1 MINWQM
7 FSVFIVVFA
16 VVTVLGLLASRWRR
30 GDLNRLQ
37 EWGLAGRRFGTTMS
51 WFLLGGEIYT
61 AYTFIALPGNIFAQG
76 AVGFFSIPY
85 VILCYPIFFMVL
97 PKLWTVARHRGY
109 VTPADFV
116 RERFGSSSLALMVAL
131 TGILATMPYIALQ
144 MYGIQIVIAQMGV
157 PLDIN
162 IMGVRFDITLF
173 IAFAIMALY
182 TYNSGLRAPAMMAM
196 IKDLMLW
203 FIILVAVIYIP
214 FKLGGFGHIFAA
226 VPSQKLLLL
235 PKQYPSYATLAI
247 GSAMALFLYP
257 HTITGILSTNSR
269 KAIQRNA
276 AFLPAYSLLL
286 GLVAL
291 LGYMAIA
298 AGIHASP
305 IYKTNATLPFLFA
318 SIFPD
323 WFVGFSM
330 AAIAIGAIVP
340 AAIMSIATA
349 NLFTRN
355 IYKEYFRPSCT
366 DREETN
372 VAKLTSLG
380 VKIGA
385 LVCVLVLPTTQVIN
399 FQLLGGLWILQ
410 TLPAVFIG
418 LYTNWFHPR
427 ALMVGWACGMIVG
440 TIMAASQNF
449 ASVFP
454 LAIGGYTVPVYA
466 GLAAMLFNVLVTVA
480 LTGLFR
486 LFNVPTKQ
494 DVTSK
499 ADYEAT
505 PVLAVSPLMRRFM
518 PSPEVLPV
526 QPQMQPQFQ
535 PQFQSGS
542 GFRAMDPSMFSH
554 ERQPPVST
562 SSPQLP
568 PPPSVIGL
576 PTDGYRPTKRF

>member
-1 MINWQM
+1 MINWEM
-7 FSVFIVVFA
+7 FSVFLLVFI
-16 VVTVLGLLASRWRR
+16 VVTVMGLLASRWRR

-85 VILCYPIFFMVL
+85 VILCYPIFFLVL

-116 RERFGSSSLALMVAL
+116 RERFGSSSLALAVAL

-157 PLDIN
+157 PLDIT
-162 IMGVRFDITLF
+162 IMGVRIDITLF
-173 IAFAIMALY
+173 IAFVIMAVY
-182 TYNSGLRAPAMMAM
+182 TYNSGLRAPAMMALV
-196 IKDLMLW
+196 KDLMLW
-203 FIILVAVIYIP
+203 FIIIVAVIYIP
-214 FKLGGFGHIFAA
+214 LRLGGFGHIFAS
-226 VPSQKLLLL
+226 VPPQKLLLL

-247 GSAMALFLYP
+247 GSALALFLYP
-257 HTITGILSTNSR
+257 HSITGIFSTNSR

-276 AFLPAYSLLL
+276 AFLPAYSFLL

-298 AGIHASP
+298 AGIKASP

-318 SIFPD
+318 SMFPN

-380 VKIGA
+380 VKVGA
-385 LVCVLVLPTTQVIN
+385 LVCVIVLPTTQVIN

-427 ALMVGWACGMIVG
+427 ALMVGWACGMIAG

-449 ASVFP
+449 VSVFP
-454 LAIGGYTVPVYA
+454 LTLFGYSIPVYA
-466 GLAAMLFNVLVTVA
+466 GLAAMLLNLLVTVA
-480 LTGLFR
+480 LSGLLR
-486 LFNVPTKQ
+486 LFNVPSRQ
-494 DVTSK
+494 DATSK
-499 ADYEAT
+499 ADYEAA
-505 PVLAVSPLMRRFM
+505 PVLAMSPLMRR
-518 PSPEVLPV
+518 PIPAPELQQV
-526 QPQMQPQFQ
+526 QPQPQPQFQ
-535 PQFQSGS
+535 PAPA
-542 GFRAMDPSMFSH
+542 FRSIDPSMFSH
-554 ERQPPVST
+554 DRQPPVHT

-568 PPPSVIGL
+568 LSPPAIGL
-576 PTDGYRPTKRF
+576 PSDVYRPTKRS